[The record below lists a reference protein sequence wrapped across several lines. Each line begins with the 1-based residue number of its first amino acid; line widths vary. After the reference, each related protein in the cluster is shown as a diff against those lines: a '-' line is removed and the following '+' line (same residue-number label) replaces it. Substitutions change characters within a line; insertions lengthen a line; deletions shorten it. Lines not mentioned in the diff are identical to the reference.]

1 MFKTQQMKDEMNNN
15 DRFDLHYISLYQ
27 VPIGLLQDIQKELE
41 PYVGSIFAIQVYDTG
56 DYAYQPLT
64 LSEQFEHKVVNVKI
78 TVELQSII
86 HADVIMDFLRQK
98 VDKYRDIINNLNT
111 ILEEQTNNG

>member
-1 MFKTQQMKDEMNNN
+1 MNNN
-15 DRFDLHYISLYQ
+15 DRYDLHYISLYQ
-27 VPIGLLQDIQKELE
+27 VPIGLIQDIQKELE
-41 PYVGSIFAIQVYDTG
+41 PYVGSIFAIQVYGTD

-64 LSEQFEHKVVNVKI
+64 LIEQFEHKIVNVKI

-98 VDKYRDIINNLNT
+98 VDKYRDIMNNLNT